1 MTEREMYDRLL
12 ELAGGCRHEW
22 GEGEWYRTPMVSD
35 QWLFR
40 CAKCSKWYRPDPD
53 AEAPAVGDGSQ
64 MSLGELVRLAKKLG
78 LGNIFLN
85 WLDDGRCWVQV
96 GYHPTCFEAM
106 GEAFDLHEE
115 LALAAAILAAVDGE
129 QA

>member
-12 ELAGGCRHEW
+12 ELAYAGTPRGCRHEW
-22 GEGEWYRTPMVSD
+22 VRVSD
-35 QWLFR
+35 ADEPYQMFVCR
-40 CAKCSKWYRPDPD
+40 CGWEGGDE
-53 AEAPAVGDGSQ
+53 EAPAVGDGSQ